1 MLFSAVQWSESVVCT
16 HISPCSWTF
25 LPLPP
30 PPIPPIY
37 VITEHQAES
46 PVLYSGFPLVIY
58 FTHGSVYMS
67 ILTSQCVPTSPC
79 PAVSTC
85 LFCRSASLFQ
95 FIHIVMQTAPLSISR
110 TFASFQIETP
120 YLLNN
125 NFPFFPPP
133 SLATTILLSISMNLT
148 TLGTSYKWYHT
159 IFVLLWLAYFTL
171 HNVFKIH
178 PCCGMC

>member
-133 SLATTILLSISMNLT
+133 SLATTILLSISMNST
-148 TLGTSYKWYHT
+148 TLGTSCK
-159 IFVLLWLAYFTL
+159 
-171 HNVFKIH
+171 
-178 PCCGMC
+178 